1 MSDPKEEAAG
11 AELTLSAPGPRAVV
25 TVDEARQIRSRWLRL
40 LAAAAPPGSRVV
52 KIDIGCRVW
61 SMESLKALF
70 GDDSEGRQGTPEDE
84 NEEASLAF
92 LFSKIRAS
100 LRELKVDDITAT
112 LPTEQGLQSLGYLSD
127 AFAKFEWPSLATV
140 NLNDTAVGL
149 RGIQA
154 LHSLWRIPS
163 LRHLHLQNIGLS
175 AESIDLFVD
184 YLLPPPPPVAASS
197 EQTGAAA
204 AAAADDKDAT
214 EQLPS
219 QPVPYQTL
227 SLGRNQLGVKGSQGV
242 ARILRNCY
250 QLQHLEYAGCRPLR
264 EGMRSL
270 MEGLLASN
278 SHGTIRALNLNDSE
292 LKRGSRSDDPV
303 HALGRYLSMTT
314 ELETL
319 VVSDTSLSSRGIN
332 ILLNGLLSSSS
343 AASLQHLDVGYN
355 VDDDD
360 DDEDDDEDSEDE
372 EGNEEGGDEE
382 EDGASPPS
390 VRSARAVARAAAQFP
405 RLQQLHLH
413 NNDLKDDGVRIV
425 VQALAARAASAAAT
439 ADADATLHVLN
450 LSENGMATID
460 SLLEHPIAGLRELRL
475 ADNFDL
481 EESVDDDQKDR
492 LGGMYP
498 AVLWEAV
505 EEAFDVGGGGSAPTS
520 ASGAS
525 VAGQANAED
534 VAKEEDETLA
544 RALDSVHLG

>member
-1 MSDPKEEAAG
+1 MSEPKEEAAG
-11 AELTLSAPGPRAVV
+11 VELTLLAPGPRAVV
-25 TVDEARQIRSRWLRL
+25 TVDEARQIRARWLRL
-40 LAAAAPPGSRVV
+40 LAAAPGSRVV

-61 SMESLKALF
+61 SRESLKALF
-70 GDDSEGRQGTPEDE
+70 GDDAEGEEGQDAPEDE
-84 NEEASLAF
+84 HEEASLDF
-92 LFSKIRAS
+92 LFSKIHAS

-112 LPTEQGLQSLGYLSD
+112 LPTEQGLQSLGYLSET
-127 AFAKFEWPSLATV
+127 FAKFEWPSLATV

-184 YLLPPPPPVAASS
+184 YLLPPPPPPTASPADP
-197 EQTGAAA
+197 EQGDAGAA
-204 AAAADDKDAT
+204 
-214 EQLPS
+214 EMLPR

-264 EGMRSL
+264 EGMQSL

-332 ILLNGLLSSSS
+332 ILLNGLLASSS
-343 AASLQHLDVGYN
+343 AATLQHLDVGYN

-360 DDEDDDEDSEDE
+360 DEDDDDDDEEDNEDE
-372 EGNEEGGDEE
+372 EVNEEGGDDD
-382 EDGASPPS
+382 EDNASPPS
-390 VRSARAVARAAAQFP
+390 VRCARAVARALTHFP

-413 NNDLKDDGVRIV
+413 NNDLKDDGVRV
-425 VQALAARAASAAAT
+425 VVEALAARAAAAA
-439 ADADATLHVLN
+439 ADADATLQVLN
-450 LSENGMATID
+450 LSENGMESID
-460 SLLEHPIAGLRELRL
+460 PLLEHPIAGLRELRL
-475 ADNFDL
+475 ADNVDL
-481 EESVDDDQKDR
+481 EENVDDDQKDR
-492 LGGMYP
+492 LAGMYP

-505 EEAFDVGGGGSAPTS
+505 EEAFDVGSSAPE
-520 ASGAS
+520 ARG
-525 VAGQANAED
+525 AGQASAEAAAA
-534 VAKEEDETLA
+534 AKEEDETLA